1 MTLIPPSL
9 LLHAAAPLADDRTWI
24 NNPVIRQQLWTA
36 TSETLLMTF
45 WATLLAG
52 VFGLIVGVILTA
64 TRRDGILPN
73 KAVNS
78 VLGFI
83 VNVGRAVPFII
94 LMVLLIN
101 VTRMLVGQAN
111 GWQGAMVPLA
121 LSAIPYFARM
131 VESNLTN
138 VEHGKIE
145 AAQMMGASRFQI
157 LKDVIVREA
166 FPTLIQSTTIL
177 AITIVGYTAMAGAVG
192 GGGLGALAINQG
204 YYQSKMDV
212 LVVIVVVIVVI
223 VSVVQFVGDML
234 SRLVDHR

>member
-1 MTLIPPSL
+1 MNILSFTTVHSSL
-9 LLHAAAPLADDRTWI
+9 VPLAEDRTWF
-24 NNPVIRQQLWTA
+24 NNPVIQQQLWTA

-64 TRRDGILPN
+64 TRKDGILPN
-73 KAVNS
+73 KLVNS

-166 FPTLIQSTTIL
+166 FPTLVQSTTIL
-177 AITIVGYTAMAGAVG
+177 AITIIGYTAMAGAVG

-204 YYQSKMDV
+204 YYRTQLDV
-212 LVVIVVVIVVI
+212 LLIIVVVIVVI
-223 VSVVQFVGDML
+223 VSIVQFVGDML

>member
-1 MTLIPPSL
+1 MTNLSFAVGSL
-9 LLHAAAPLADDRTWI
+9 APMADDRTWL
-24 NNPVIRQQLWTA
+24 NNPVIQQQLWSA

-45 WATLLAG
+45 WATLFAG
-52 VFGLIVGVILTA
+52 IFGLIVGVVLTA
-64 TRRDGILPN
+64 TRKDGILPN

-78 VLGFI
+78 TLGFI

-101 VTRMLVGQAN
+101 ITRMIVGQAN

-138 VEHGKIE
+138 VEQGKIE
-145 AAQMMGASRFQI
+145 AAQMMGASRYQI

-166 FPTLIQSTTIL
+166 VPSLVQSTTIL
-177 AITIVGYTAMAGAVG
+177 AITIISYTAMAGAVG

-204 YYQSKMDV
+204 YYRTQIDV
-212 LVVIVVVIVVI
+212 LVIIVIVIIAI
-223 VSVVQFVGDML
+223 VSIVQFVGDRI
-234 SRLVDHR
+234 SHAVDHR

>member
-1 MTLIPPSL
+1 MNTLDSIIHPGGL
-9 LLHAAAPLADDRTWI
+9 APLADDYLWFDQPSI
-24 NNPVIRQQLWTA
+24 QQNLWPATA
-36 TSETLLMTF
+36 ETLLMTF
-45 WATLLAG
+45 WATLFAG
-52 VFGLIVGVILTA
+52 IFGLMVGVILTA
-64 TRRDGILPN
+64 TRKDGLLPN
-73 KAVNS
+73 KVVNS

-94 LMVLLIN
+94 LMVMMIN
-101 VTRMLVGQAN
+101 ITRMIVGQAN

-138 VEHGKIE
+138 VEQGKIE

-166 FPTLIQSTTIL
+166 FPTLLQSTTIL
-177 AITIVGYTAMAGAVG
+177 TITIVGYTAMAGAVG

-204 YYQSKMDV
+204 YYQSHLDV
-212 LVVIVVVIVVI
+212 VLIIVVLIVII
-223 VSVVQFVGDML
+223 VSIIQFVGDMF